1 LTQKPFI
8 ETMQTMKTDL
18 QTAASLMGKKGGAT
32 KHPKKG
38 FGGNRQ
44 AMQAAHDKL
53 GQKPWSM
60 QEIEY
65 IKTMYQYAGTWED
78 MASNMLLVFGIK
90 RSPEACKRQW
100 YRVRKQTKGQI

>member
-1 LTQKPFI
+1 LTQKPII
-8 ETMQTMKTDL
+8 ETIQTMKTDL

-60 QEIEY
+60 QEIE
-65 IKTMYQYAGTWED
+65 TLALYQATNDWYQCIRAIETLHG
-78 MASNMLLVFGIK
+78 VK